1 MPTDFFPLDLQERI
15 WRTYFSNI
23 VLKEYNNLLEVF
35 LDEILEDTLFRFRE
49 SAHIRWLHLR
59 WNLTW
64 HFFRENCFGIDL
76 SVSRQK
82 QISDEFY
89 EIGEEYHNRF
99 HGFEYE
105 DCLERLMSYFS
116 GHKT

>member
-15 WRTYFSNI
+15 WRTYFSNV

-64 HFFRENCFGIDL
+64 HFFRP
-76 SVSRQK
+76 SVSIQQR
-82 QISDEFY
+82 ISDEFY
-89 EIGEEYHNRF
+89 EIEDEYYNRF
-99 HGFEYE
+99 GSFEYE
-105 DCLERLMSYFS
+105 DSLEKLRTYFS
-116 GHKT
+116 GHRT